1 MIKVFVFNHYEVNCS
16 VLYDNTNEC
25 VLVDVCCQTEQEKRE
40 LTSFIK
46 ENNLI
51 VKHLLITHAHVDHI
65 CGAGWACKEFNL
77 PLLMHKDGQRFI
89 RIADAQAEV
98 MGFVLED
105 INDIKVEYITK
116 DDKINYGD
124 SELTIFETP
133 GHCAGSVC
141 YYNPKEGYVVTG
153 DVLFRDSIG
162 RTDLPTGDFET
173 LISGIKNNLFP
184 LPENTICI
192 CGHGPSTTIGYE
204 KENNPFIN

>member
-1 MIKVFVFNHYEVNCS
+1 MIKVFAFNHYEVNCS
-16 VLYDNTNEC
+16 VIYDNTKEC
-25 VLVDVCCQTEQEKRE
+25 VLIDVCCQTEDEKQQ
-40 LTSFIK
+40 LANFIK

-51 VKHLLITHAHVDHI
+51 VKHLLITHAHIDHI
-65 CGAGWACKEFNL
+65 CGAYWASQTFNL
-77 PLLMHKDGQRFI
+77 PLQLHKDGERFL
-89 RIADAQAEV
+89 RIANAQADM
-98 MGFVLED
+98 MGFD
-105 INDIKVEYITK
+105 VEGIDNITTKYISK
-116 DDKINYGD
+116 EDKIEYGD
-124 SELTIFETP
+124 SELIVFETP

-141 YYNPKEGYVVTG
+141 YYNQKEGFVITG

-173 LISGIKNNLFP
+173 LISSIKNNLFP